1 MYLDT
6 SRVRFFINKKQRFPN
21 QYGYQN
27 GKFYCQ
33 QTVTKQKPNIRLT
46 YRRYQYNKRPNFG
59 ASLKGATNKKLFLTK
74 YFIYSFHSIGVNLEV
89 LQANLS

>member
-21 QYGYQN
+21 LCGYQN
-27 GKFYCQ
+27 GNCQ
-33 QTVTKQKPNIRLT
+33 QTVTKQKPNVRLT
-46 YRRYQYNKRPNFG
+46 YRRYQYNKLPNLG
-59 ASLKGATNKKLFLTK
+59 ASLMGV
-74 YFIYSFHSIGVNLEV
+74 SFHSIGVNLEI